1 MGAAQKSTHLRVRRL
16 PPADLGDGRDDL
28 HASKLPLTVWFW
40 AAYLMATHSNG
51 ISALQLQK
59 QLGIGSYR
67 SAWLL
72 AHKLRATMVDPER
85 NPLSGLVEIDEA
97 SLPFRTKDDPP
108 TGGQGRSH
116 DGKMLIVGAIE
127 LGDGNIPGRLRLAE
141 ISSYG
146 AADLGHF
153 VETAAD
159 PDAIAKTDGWSGY
172 AAVPADR
179 PMSMSSGRPPLPRPA
194 VDPPSLLQQRSE
206 ASTKIC
212 RPSRRRRKT
221 RQVEPLT
228 LYRTG
233 AMCISGKT
241 DFVEAHPERVA
252 ERISDHQ
259 DKENQ
264 YRQREQQRELK
275 VRQLGGALPS
285 PHFSP
290 WSWSAR
296 PCPAD
301 RKSRRRTTPSSRPP
315 ARQHYS
321 PYFLFRSTICSLIA
335 SIVSTISPSSCRYSC
350 SVSLSQLLNSSAQTT
365 LQMPLG

>member
-1 MGAAQKSTHLRVRRL
+1 MKQVPNSLLAFQHMFPDDDACAAWLMEMRWPDGFVCPACGHEKGWALRRKAHTFECAGCRRQTSVT
-16 PPADLGDGRDDL
+16 AGTIL

-72 AHKLRATMVDPER
+72 AHKLRASMVDPER

-159 PDAIAKTDGWSGY
+159 PDAIAKPTAG
-172 AAVPADR
+172 PATLR
-179 PMSMSSGRPPLPRPA
+179 SPPIATMSMSSGKPPLTSSCRGSTKSSPTSKDGR
-194 VDPPSLLQQRSE
+194 E
-206 ASTKIC
+206 ASTTGCVASIC
-212 RPSRRRRKT
+212 RPISMSSSFASTAAK
-221 RQVEPLT
+221 PAT
-228 LYRTG
+228 L
-233 AMCISGKT
+233 
-241 DFVEAHPERVA
+241 
-252 ERISDHQ
+252 
-259 DKENQ
+259 
-264 YRQREQQRELK
+264 L
-275 VRQLGGALPS
+275 
-285 PHFSP
+285 
-290 WSWSAR
+290 SAR
-296 PCPAD
+296 
-301 RKSRRRTTPSSRPP
+301 
-315 ARQHYS
+315 
-321 PYFLFRSTICSLIA
+321 
-335 SIVSTISPSSCRYSC
+335 
-350 SVSLSQLLNSSAQTT
+350 SSASPPMQN
-365 LQMPLG
+365 PLPTAC

>member
-1 MGAAQKSTHLRVRRL
+1 MKQVPDSLLAFQHMFPDDDACAAWLIEMRWPDGFVCPACGHEKGWALRRKAHTFECAGCRRQTSVT
-16 PPADLGDGRDDL
+16 AGTIL

-72 AHKLRATMVDPER
+72 AHKLRASMVDPER
-85 NPLSGLVEIDEA
+85 NPVSGLVEIDEA

-159 PDAIAKTDGWSGY
+159 PDAIAKPTAG
-172 AAVPADR
+172 PATLR
-179 PMSMSSGRPPLPRPA
+179 SPPIATMSMSSGRPPLTSSCRGSTKSSPTSKDGR
-194 VDPPSLLQQRSE
+194 E
-206 ASTKIC
+206 ASTTGCVASIC
-212 RPSRRRRKT
+212 RPISMSSSFASTAAK
-221 RQVEPLT
+221 PAT
-228 LYRTG
+228 L
-233 AMCISGKT
+233 
-241 DFVEAHPERVA
+241 
-252 ERISDHQ
+252 
-259 DKENQ
+259 
-264 YRQREQQRELK
+264 L
-275 VRQLGGALPS
+275 
-285 PHFSP
+285 
-290 WSWSAR
+290 SAR
-296 PCPAD
+296 
-301 RKSRRRTTPSSRPP
+301 
-315 ARQHYS
+315 
-321 PYFLFRSTICSLIA
+321 
-335 SIVSTISPSSCRYSC
+335 
-350 SVSLSQLLNSSAQTT
+350 SSASPPMQN
-365 LQMPLG
+365 PLPTAC